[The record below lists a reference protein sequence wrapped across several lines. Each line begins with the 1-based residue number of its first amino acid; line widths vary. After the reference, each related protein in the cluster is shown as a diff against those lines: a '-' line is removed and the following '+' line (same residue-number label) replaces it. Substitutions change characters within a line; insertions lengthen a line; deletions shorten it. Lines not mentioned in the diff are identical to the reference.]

1 MVIKNPRFKPGVFV
15 NQVDNGVHFSYTTY
29 VPLLAGVIHNARV
42 TSGIFIFLRWPP
54 VGVASLLGNPKPR
67 LRVKWGENNI
77 WICPAQNVGKR
88 GKQKMIGGIIFG
100 FALHKFPDGN
110 FARARPRG
118 VRLSAYGFKLT
129 QRCGL
134 QIPTQHQAVG
144 VAPLSRKPKTPLAR
158 GFRFLRRGRKIC
170 PA

>member
-1 MVIKNPRFKPGVFV
+1 M
-15 NQVDNGVHFSYTTY
+15 HFSYTTY

-42 TSGIFIFLRWPP
+42 TSGIFILFVLEPCGKVLKCAAVGFLF
-54 VGVASLLGNPKPR
+54 LLLTNFIFPQKPKKP
-67 LRVKWGENNI
+67 LTHKIGEE
-77 WICPAQNVGKR
+77 
-88 GKQKMIGGIIFG
+88 IIFG

-118 VRLSAYGFKLT
+118 VRLSACGLKLT

-144 VAPLSRKPKTPLAR
+144 VAPLSRKPKTPLTR
-158 GFRFLRRGRKIC
+158 GFRFPRRGREMC